1 MIGSLQGP
9 PPIQRRRARPR
20 RSTER
25 GEGSKK
31 SRRVPRRVF
40 RRAETA
46 SHGPGNRPDTF
57 VVWFLDTLA
66 ASAAFSASG
75 MAPSNNYMISL
86 QE

>member
-25 GEGSKK
+25 GERLEEEPQSPTESVPTSKNGQ
-31 SRRVPRRVF
+31 SW
-40 RRAETA
+40 
-46 SHGPGNRPDTF
+46 PGNRPDTF
-57 VVWFLDTLA
+57 VVCFLDTLA